1 MQLPFRQEVISNE
14 HVVTD
19 IQHKETD
26 LVEGGSQEP
35 LREPPPSEPE
45 NPSDSAE
52 ATPQQVD
59 NTLPP
64 LAPIEI
70 LPSFSAMAQIACGSS
85 VLIATLLTIP
95 DAVALIPG
103 SNSIIEWAIIVLR
116 VWLTALILWF
126 CGCIFLMMIVAI
138 ITGGIKLNDKG
149 IKLWRLAKTIPW
161 NSVEGVLLE
170 RQLLFSKLF
179 SLKPP
184 AMRLVI
190 FGSRKD
196 ELIFQDLL
204 TPNNVPSF
212 LFSQEKFAEL
222 FTKVVA
228 YRFRLKPDLEPVVI
242 TETTN
247 YERVRKTCRILIWQ
261 RVILSIVMVFGI
273 VTFLGRK
280 AAVNYYF
287 NSGNK
292 YMKLKDFKE
301 AKKYYETA
309 TLIDPAYAVAWQ
321 GLGKA
326 NFFLNDRNNAYKNW
340 ALALTLKPD
349 YVEAKES
356 LAYLLLQRR
365 DFIMAKDLID
375 RAVHLAP
382 DHPEALLLRSEYNL
396 RMGFIE
402 DSIKDARAVLKL
414 PRRTPANI
422 FMARCLL
429 AYGELLTGH
438 AQDAAKVI
446 SPLPTQ
452 QEQLTNNENL
462 TFRLLVGSSVSLAI
476 NDIAEA
482 ERLAALALKR
492 APSYAEGLMQM
503 AHVRMTQKRYDESRQ
518 LLDEAE
524 KLADYNPWPK
534 IWRAQSYASE
544 HRDKDA
550 IAELDRAMSMKS
562 SGAPIP
568 PGTSSFY
575 LQYCELMRDKFKK
588 KVQDPSL
595 SNHDALSLAKIA
607 SLYLSL
613 NEREKAKAAA
623 QKSLRIVPD
632 EKRAL
637 GVLHQIDSETTDT
650 AASSTIKAN

>member
-1 MQLPFRQEVISNE
+1 M
-14 HVVTD
+14 TD

-26 LVEGGSQEP
+26 LVKEGSQEP
-35 LREPPPSEPE
+35 LPESHPPEPSSSPE
-45 NPSDSAE
+45 KSAGLPD
-52 ATPQQVD
+52 ARQQAEE
-59 NTLPP
+59 LPP
-64 LAPIEI
+64 ISPIEI

-126 CGCIFLMMIVAI
+126 CGCIFLMMIVTV

-161 NSVEGVLLE
+161 SGVEGILLE

-212 LFSQEKFAEL
+212 LFSQEKFADL
-222 FTKVVA
+222 FNKIVA
-228 YRFRLKPDLEPVVI
+228 YRFRIKPDLEPVVLMQP
-242 TETTN
+242 EN

-261 RVILSIVMVFGI
+261 RVILSLVMVFGI

-292 YMKLKDFKE
+292 YMKLRDFKE

-326 NFFLNDRNNAYKNW
+326 DFFLNDRNSAYKNW

-462 TFRLLVGSSVSLAI
+462 TFRLLVGSSVSLAK

-482 ERLAALALKR
+482 ERLATLALKR

-503 AHVRMTQKRYDESRQ
+503 AHVRMTQGKYDESRQ
-518 LLDEAE
+518 LLDEAG
-524 KLADYNPWPK
+524 KLADYNPWPM
-534 IWRAQSYASE
+534 IWRAQSYALE

-550 IAELDRAMSMKS
+550 VAELDRAMSLKS
-562 SGAPIP
+562 TGAPIP

-607 SLYLSL
+607 SLYLSM
-613 NEREKAKAAA
+613 NEKEKAKAAA
-623 QKSLRIVPD
+623 EKSLRIVPN

-637 GVLHQIDSETTDT
+637 GVLRQINAETADT
-650 AASSTIKAN
+650 TTGGTAPKR